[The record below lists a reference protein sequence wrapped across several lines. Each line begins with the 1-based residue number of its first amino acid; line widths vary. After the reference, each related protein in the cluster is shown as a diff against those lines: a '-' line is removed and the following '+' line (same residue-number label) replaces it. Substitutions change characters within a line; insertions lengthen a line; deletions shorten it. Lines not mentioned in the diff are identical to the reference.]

1 MIFERD
7 ASAQCSEDRAE
18 ASNNSR
24 ADHRELRSPADVSC
38 NAAGNTTQ
46 PGRRHL
52 PTRRRNEAVTFE
64 YGGIGYHATF
74 GWFPTGELAE
84 VFLDVPGKFGSMLQQ
99 HAETS
104 AILVS
109 LLLQHGVELHV
120 IRHSISGP
128 IAHALSLADAED
140 TH

>member
-24 ADHRELRSPADVSC
+24 WSDREPRSPADLLC
-38 NAAGNTTQ
+38 NATGTTVQ
-46 PGRRHL
+46 AGRRHL
-52 PTRRRNEAVTFE
+52 PTRRRSEGVTFE
-64 YGGIGYHATF
+64 HEGVGYHAVF

-99 HAETS
+99 HAETA

-120 IRHSISGP
+120 IKHSISGP
-128 IAHALSLADAED
+128 IAVALNLAED
-140 TH
+140 HRT

>member
-1 MIFERD
+1 MEIETPPD
-7 ASAQCSEDRAE
+7 LQPDRI
-18 ASNNSR
+18 
-24 ADHRELRSPADVSC
+24 VM
-38 NAAGNTTQ
+38 
-46 PGRRHL
+46 GRRSG
-52 PTRRRNEAVTFE
+52 RD
-64 YGGIGYHATF
+64 I
-74 GWFPTGELAE
+74 
-84 VFLDVPGKFGSMLQQ
+84 PGKFGSTLQQ

-120 IRHSISGP
+120 IKHSISGP

>member
-1 MIFERD
+1 MSGQRW
-7 ASAQCSEDRAE
+7 QLP
-18 ASNNSR
+18 
-24 ADHRELRSPADVSC
+24 HRRS
-38 NAAGNTTQ
+38 T
-46 PGRRHL
+46 
-52 PTRRRNEAVTFE
+52 EAVVFE
-64 YGGIGYHATF
+64 HEGIRYRASF
-74 GWFPTGELAE
+74 GRFPSGELAE
-84 VFLDVPGKFGSMLQQ
+84 VFLDVPGKFGSTLQQ

-120 IRHSISGP
+120 IKHSIRGP